1 MTNFFTSAS
10 GTLSI
15 RKNALRNKR
24 QNHILEVTQRACCE
38 TVTKYIV
45 RTDLQNLNTIET
57 LLKLL
62 KLHKNID
69 TLDKNKEENF
79 SLKEVKDL
87 LHEVTDTYNTTS
99 VELEEKY
106 NINLDNISGKYFF
119 WEKS

>member
-45 RTDLQNLNTIET
+45 HTDLQNLNTIET

-119 WEKS
+119 GEKS